1 MFKSPGRKLVAFLE
15 KSRKGWK
22 QKCQAAKARGKY
34 WANQAR
40 AVRRSRE
47 AWRAQAEASAC
58 EVEQLREA
66 LATGQARDRTSQ
78 ATPDHDAAGP
88 SRAA

>member
-1 MFKSPGRKLVAFLE
+1 MFKSPVRKLVTFFE
-15 KSRKGWK
+15 KSRNGWK
-22 QKCQAAKARGKY
+22 QKCQAAKRRSKY

-58 EVEQLREA
+58 EVAQLRAELAA
-66 LATGQARDRTSQ
+66 LQKTANA
-78 ATPDHDAAGP
+78 
-88 SRAA
+88 